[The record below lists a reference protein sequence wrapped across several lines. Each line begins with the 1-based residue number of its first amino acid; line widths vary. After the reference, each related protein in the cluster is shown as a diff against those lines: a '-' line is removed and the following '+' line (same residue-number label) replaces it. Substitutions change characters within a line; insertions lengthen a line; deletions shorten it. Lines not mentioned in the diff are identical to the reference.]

1 MAKPK
6 VDIVALIKANDER
19 QLEVWQEYGFPV
31 GKKTLQDLRNH
42 AEDARLDFEQKGL
55 ARQVYGW
62 AQIELA
68 DRGHGNQGPEERAAS
83 LKSIAEKMGNKDT
96 LRVRYLAIGK
106 QIDLPGHLM
115 HFKDDYSPKWKAE
128 EVYGRMDPIITYQG
142 TPRKVT
148 LAWEVDAPSDVS
160 AVVAGRVGDLIKF
173 LYPVYEDSGADHAGT
188 GTMTAAP
195 LLRISMVTNRHARVT
210 KNANGTKTTTTVAS
224 SFMGGKTGFLIAVD
238 SFDIEKY
245 TAAGGQDFSVKRLPA
260 GGILPIKYTITMGGT
275 VFHEDAKPGWVWTKD
290 STNGVSVSFGTKMG
304 ATYPYGQRGA
314 VDTYRTPEQARAAV
328 NARAKAG
335 SAAAQASNANID
347 GITAADPEA
356 YQPTGGAISS
366 TVDDVP

>member
-1 MAKPK
+1 MAEPK
-6 VDIVALIKANDER
+6 VNITSLIKANDER
-19 QLEVWQEYGFPV
+19 QLEVWGEYEFPE
-31 GKKTLQDLRNH
+31 GRRTLQDLRSL
-42 AEDARLDFEQKGL
+42 AENPAHGFEERAL
-55 ARQVYGW
+55 ARRVLGW
-62 AQIELA
+62 AQMELA
-68 DRGHGNQGPEERAAS
+68 SKGHGNQSVKERAAS

-148 LAWEVDAPSDVS
+148 IAWEVDAPGDVS

-173 LYPVYEDSGADHAGT
+173 LYPVYEDSGASHAGT

-195 LLRISMVTNRHARVT
+195 LLKISMVTTRQERKIASGPD
-210 KNANGTKTTTTVAS
+210 KGTTTTTAS
-224 SFMGGKTGFLIAVD
+224 SFMGGKTGFIIAID

-260 GGILPIKYTITMGGT
+260 GGILPIKYTITLGGT
-275 VFHEDAKPGWVWTKD
+275 VFHEDAKPGWVWTSGND
-290 STNGVSVSFGTKMG
+290 GVSVSFGTKMG

-314 VDTYRTPEQARAAV
+314 VDTYRTPEQATGTG
-328 NARAKAG
+328 KPKLPPG
-335 SAAAQASNANID
+335 SGGAAAETEGFD
-347 GITAADPEA
+347 MMLEHT
-356 YQPTGGAISS
+356 
-366 TVDDVP
+366 TVGVLAP